1 MVSLGRPS
9 AGRWQRRVSHILFQE
24 VCINKWCQAVLD
36 FIAWHSS
43 SAGRCPRFLKCE
55 PLWST
60 EMSRVSP
67 PGFWLYFKC
76 HVSKCGQY
84 KSSLLSPNKTS
95 PCHVQNCITCNPVD
109 LCGAFSGILGDISTP
124 EV

>member
-1 MVSLGRPS
+1 MVSLGRPP

-55 PLWST
+55 LLWST

-84 KSSLLSPNKTS
+84 KSSLLSPNK
-95 PCHVQNCITCNPVD
+95 NPHAMYRTASLAILLIFV
-109 LCGAFSGILGDISTP
+109 GHFQAF
-124 EV
+124 